1 MNVYTIL
8 YPVNRLVIGGAE
20 QQLLELVR
28 GLDKETFHP
37 IVAPLYPGGGL
48 AEEFRSIPGVEIIDL
63 NRRGKFDPSP
73 LWTVTRL
80 LRSRQI
86 DIVQPFLSPATF
98 FGLLPALTR
107 ATTTTIVTERCG
119 VRQSRGLGYK
129 TYRTIEDWFSHLADA
144 IVPNSIAGESMLV
157 DRGLPQSKIR
167 VIYNGINL
175 DRLSVDREASAR
187 HREQLSAGADVFL
200 AGMLASLTPA
210 KGHATAI
217 RAVAELRDRHPGVR
231 LAIVGDGPLRGQ
243 LEALVAELGLLDS
256 VTFFGYRRDVADLVA
271 ACDVLI
277 SASRDNEGCSNSIL
291 EAMALG
297 VPVIATDV
305 GGNRELV
312 RPGDTGHLVAPED
325 PSALADAIS
334 DAITEPE
341 QTRWMATQARE
352 RIHAQFSLD
361 RMIRDYED
369 LYRQLRERPLEFR
382 DADGKLVAIKT

>member
-1 MNVYTIL
+1 MYTIL
-8 YPVNRLVIGGAE
+8 YPVNKLVIGGAE

-28 GLDKETFHP
+28 GLDKETFRP

-48 AEEFRSIPGVEIIDL
+48 EAEFRAVPGIEIIDL

-73 LWTVTRL
+73 LWKITRL
-80 LRSRQI
+80 LRRRRI

-107 ATTTTIVTERCG
+107 ESTTTIVTERCG
-119 VRQSRGLGYK
+119 VRQSRGVGYK

-144 IVPNSIAGESMLV
+144 IVPNSIAGEEMLI
-157 DRGLPQSKIR
+157 DRGLPRSRIR

-175 DRLSVDREASAR
+175 ERLTVNDEAVVGHRAQMSSGR
-187 HREQLSAGADVFL
+187 HAFV

-217 RAVAELRDRHPGVR
+217 RAIAELRDRHPQVR
-231 LAIVGDGPLRGQ
+231 LAIVGDGPLRSQ
-243 LEALVAELGLLDS
+243 LEALVTELGLS
-256 VTFFGYRRDVADLVA
+256 EKVTFFGYRRDVADLLA
-271 ACDVLI
+271 TFDVLI

-297 VPVIATDV
+297 VPVIATNV

-312 RPGDTGHLVAPED
+312 QPGETGRLVGPDD
-325 PSALADAIS
+325 PTSLANAISRTIDEREQTQTLADH
-334 DAITEPE
+334 
-341 QTRWMATQARE
+341 ARE
-352 RIHAQFSLD
+352 RINSQFSLE

-369 LYRQLRERPLEFR
+369 LYRQLLGRTVEIV
-382 DADGKLVAIKT
+382 DADGRLVALKT

>member
-1 MNVYTIL
+1 MYTIL

-28 GLDKETFHP
+28 GLNKDSFHP

-48 AEEFRSIPGVEIIDL
+48 EAEFRAVPGLEVIDL

-80 LRSRQI
+80 LRRRRV

-107 ATTTTIVTERCG
+107 ASTTTIVTERCG
-119 VRQSRGLGYK
+119 VRQSRGIGYK

-144 IVPNSIAGESMLV
+144 IVPNSVAGEDMLV
-157 DRGLPQSKIR
+157 ARGLPRGKIR

-175 DRLSVDREASAR
+175 ERLSVNAETAADYRA
-187 HREQLSAGADVFL
+187 QLSNGRDAFV

-210 KGHATAI
+210 KGHETAI
-217 RAVAELRDRHPGVR
+217 RAVAELRERHPQLR
-231 LAIVGDGPLRGQ
+231 LAIVGDGPLRTA
-243 LEALVAELGLLDS
+243 LEATVDQLGLSDQ
-256 VTFFGYRRDVADLVA
+256 VTFFGYRRNVSDFLAAFDL
-271 ACDVLI
+271 LI

-312 RPGDTGHLVAPED
+312 RPRETGRLVAPEK
-325 PSALADAIS
+325 PELLADAIGQALAEHNETLAMS
-334 DAITEPE
+334 ARACEQITS
-341 QTRWMATQARE
+341 
-352 RIHAQFSLD
+352 QFGLG
-361 RMIRDYED
+361 RMIHEYEA
-369 LYRQLRERPLEFR
+369 LYTQLLGRTVKFV
-382 DADGKLVAIKT
+382 DADGKLIALKT